1 MPVAAALRVRVVEV
15 MPLMIA
21 PAGRLVPVRFIP
33 TTKPAV
39 PPAFRVRPVAVAV
52 AGTVSVKLTP
62 GVMLAMLAPAGMP
75 APLTP
80 MPTARLLVLAV
91 VTTAEA
97 AVVAEL
103 ATATGAVKVTV
114 ALPLATEPTTEM
126 GAKETRPVSA
136 LLASPLGETVL
147 NQS

>member
-1 MPVAAALRVRVVEV
+1 
-15 MPLMIA
+15 
-21 PAGRLVPVRFIP
+21 
-33 TTKPAV
+33 
-39 PPAFRVRPVAVAV
+39 
-52 AGTVSVKLTP
+52 
-62 GVMLAMLAPAGMP
+62 MLAPAGMP